1 MAKIMFRI
9 TRDLYILTMRLNFLT
24 SIIYLELKAGED
36 RKKSI
41 SGPTTKR
48 QTYSEEKL
56 IALAEAFALSDIC
69 TGRTGKI
76 PATEVSTAM
85 RRLGQCPT
93 QMEVNKAIIDVE
105 ILRKSK
111 VAAARDEANSKT
123 KKKKKR
129 TGRG

>member
-1 MAKIMFRI
+1 
-9 TRDLYILTMRLNFLT
+9 MRLNILT

>member
-1 MAKIMFRI
+1 M
-9 TRDLYILTMRLNFLT
+9 TLT
-24 SIIYLELKAGED
+24 IYLELKAGED

-76 PATEVSTAM
+76 PAT
-85 RRLGQCPT
+85 
-93 QMEVNKAIIDVE
+93 
-105 ILRKSK
+105 
-111 VAAARDEANSKT
+111 ANDFSIAVVPNASYPIAPST
-123 KKKKKR
+123 KKGKKFKQNEINKGR
-129 TGRG
+129 TTNLDPIF